1 MNLAKISIRQ
11 HVLTWMLSLVLVLF
25 GLISYQ
31 RIGVDRLPDIDFP
44 LLSVATILPGADPD
58 IIDASVTNIIES
70 AVNSVSGIES
80 IQSSS
85 LAGVSVVIIQFE
97 LSKNIDTAFNEM
109 QAKLN
114 EVLQLLPDDA
124 ETPVLKKVQ
133 AGSQPVM
140 WLALQGNNTLQQ
152 LNVYA
157 KNIIKKRLE
166 TISGV
171 GDVLIA
177 GERQRTIRVNLDIDK
192 LATQG
197 IGVDQLIQAF
207 GMEHIKLPGGF
218 ITGIRKE
225 RQLKLD
231 LEYHDVTKLGQLII
245 AYRDQL
251 PVRLSDVAVI
261 EDGLEDFRRYASFNG
276 KPAVGLGLL
285 KISGSNTVALIDEA
299 KNRLNTEIIPQL
311 PPSMTLKTVVD
322 DAGLIIGIVE
332 GLQSHLIEGTLLAAL
347 IVWLFLRNMRSTLI
361 VATAIPVSLLGA
373 IAGIYFAG
381 FTFNTMTL
389 LGLLLLIGV
398 VVDDAIVVLENIFRH
413 MEEDPDAPH
422 DEMAESGTNQVMFAV
437 LASTLTLVSLFGA
450 VVFMEGI
457 IGRFIG
463 SFAVVVVLGVIIS
476 LFVSLT
482 LTPMLCARYL
492 RIVKKHGAIY
502 QFMESGF
509 KGLESGYRSMLSF
522 SLNQRLL
529 IIIIAAAIV
538 YSSGW
543 FMGQL
548 GKGFMPDEDEG
559 RFIVSIKTPLGSSID
574 YTIERLHKVEE
585 VLKKHDEIYGLFSTI
600 GTGDRGQVNQGE
612 IYVSLQPREQR
623 SLHQKVI
630 LETVRDELTSIPGIK
645 AFAAP
650 VPLVG
655 GQRGEPL
662 QFVLKGPNLNKVAEL
677 SSELIKR
684 LQVIPEIGTLD
695 TDLQLDMP
703 QVVLKLDR
711 EKARDLGLDTVT
723 IGNTLRVLVGGL
735 NVAKYNDD
743 PGDGERYNIRLQASS
758 MLKNPDDLY
767 RIFLRNRSGDLVR
780 LDSIATLETKLG
792 AATIGRYKLQ
802 YAATF
807 FATPTIPEG
816 DAAEI
821 VLQHAKDILP
831 TGYQVEMIGRAKEF
845 SKTVGYIMFAFA
857 TGLILVYMTLAS
869 QFNSFI
875 QPFIVMTAQPLA
887 VIGAIFGLWLG
898 GDSLN
903 IYSMIGMVLL
913 VGLVAK
919 NSILLIDLTNQLR
932 RQGKSINEALLEA
945 CPIRMRPVLMTSL
958 TIIISMLPA
967 AIATGAGSDTNR
979 PLAVAVIGGMLSS
992 TLLTLIVVP
1001 AVYSL
1006 IENGLLRL
1014 ENLRQHGLKSLWV
1027 R

>member
-1 MNLAKISIRQ
+1 M
-11 HVLTWMLSLVLVLF
+11 TWMLSLVLVLF
-25 GLISYQ
+25 GIISYQ
-31 RIGVDRLPDIDFP
+31 RIGVDRLPQIDFP
-44 LLSVATILPGADPD
+44 MLSVATVLPGADPD

-70 AVNSVSGIES
+70 AVNSVAGIES

-85 LAGVSVVIIQFE
+85 LAGVSVVVIQFE

-114 EVLQLLPDDA
+114 EVLQLLPTDA
-124 ETPVLKKVQ
+124 KTPVLKKIE

-171 GDVLIA
+171 GDVIIA
-177 GERQRTIRVNLDIDK
+177 GERRRTIRVNLDIER
-192 LATQG
+192 LARQG
-197 IGVDQLIQAF
+197 IGVDEVIRAF

-218 ITGIRKE
+218 ITGVRKE
-225 RQLKLD
+225 NQLKLD
-231 LEYHDVTKLGQLII
+231 LEYHDVEQLGQLIL

-251 PVRLSDVAVI
+251 PVHLSDVASL

-276 KPAVGLGLL
+276 KPAVGLGLV
-285 KISGSNTVALIDEA
+285 KISGSNTVALIEEA
-299 KNRLNTEIIPQL
+299 KQRLKSEILPQL
-311 PPSMTLKTVVD
+311 PPSMTLTTVVD
-322 DAGLIIGIVE
+322 DARLITAIVE
-332 GLQSHLIEGTLLAAL
+332 ALQSHLVEGTLLAAL
-347 IVWLFLRNMRSTLI
+347 VVWFFLRNLRSTLI

-413 MEEDPDAPH
+413 MEEAPDAPH
-422 DEMAESGTNQVMFAV
+422 DEMAEKGTSQVMFAV

-463 SFAVVVVLGVIIS
+463 SFAVVVVIGVIIS

-492 RIVKKHGAIY
+492 RIVKRHGVMY
-502 QFMESGF
+502 RFMEAGF
-509 KGLESGYRSMLSF
+509 RGLEHGYRALLSF
-522 SLNQRLL
+522 SLHQRLL
-529 IIIIAAAIV
+529 ILIMAGAIV

-548 GKGFMPDEDEG
+548 GKGFMPDEDQA
-559 RFIVSIKTPLGSSID
+559 RFIVSIKTPLGSSIE
-574 YTIERLHKVEE
+574 YTIDRLHKVEDM
-585 VLKKHDEIYGLFSTI
+585 LKQHDEIFGLFSTI

-612 IYVSLQPREQR
+612 IYVSLIPREQR
-623 SLHQKVI
+623 SQHQKVI
-630 LETVRDELTSIPGIK
+630 LETVRDELASIPGVK

-650 VPLVG
+650 VPIVG

-677 SSELIKR
+677 SSELTKR

-703 QVVLKLDR
+703 QVTLKLDR
-711 EKARDLGLDTVT
+711 EKAREAGLNTLT

-735 NVAKYNDD
+735 DIAKYNDD
-743 PGDGERYNIRLQASS
+743 PGDGERYDIRLQASS
-758 MLKNPDDLY
+758 MLKTPQDLNN
-767 RIFLRNRSGDLVR
+767 IFLRNRHGDLVR
-780 LDSIATLETKLG
+780 LDSVATLEPKLG

-821 VLQHAKDILP
+821 VMEHAKDILP
-831 TGYQVEMIGRAKEF
+831 TGYQVELIGRAKEF
-845 SKTVGYIMFAFA
+845 GKTVGYILFAFA

-869 QFNSFI
+869 QFNSFT
-875 QPFIVMTAQPLA
+875 QPLIVMTAQPLA
-887 VIGAIFGLWLG
+887 IIGAIYSLWLG

-932 RQGKSINEALLEA
+932 AAGKGVDEALLEA

-967 AIATGAGSDTNR
+967 AMGAGAGSDTNR
-979 PLAVAVIGGMLSS
+979 PLAVAVIGGMISS

-1006 IENGLLRL
+1006 IEHGF
-1014 ENLRQHGLKSLWV
+1014 ENFSKIKQHGIQSLWA

>member
-1 MNLAKISIRQ
+1 MNIPKLSIRQ
-11 HVLTWMLSLVLVLF
+11 HVLTLMLSLVLILF
-25 GLISYQ
+25 GVISYQ
-31 RIGVDRLPDIDFP
+31 RIGVDRLPEIDFP
-44 LLSVATILPGADPD
+44 MLSVATVLPGADPE
-58 IIDASVTNIIES
+58 IIDASVTNLVES
-70 AVNSVSGIES
+70 AVNGVSGIES

-85 LAGVSVVIIQFE
+85 LAGVSVVMIQFD
-97 LSKNIDTAFNEM
+97 LSKNIDTAFNEV

-114 EVLQLLPDDA
+114 EILQVLPIEA
-124 ETPVLKKVQ
+124 KTPVLKKVE

-177 GERQRTIRVNLDIDK
+177 GERKRTIRMNLDINK
-192 LATQG
+192 MAAQG
-197 IGVDQLIQAF
+197 VSVDEVIRAF

-218 ITGIRKE
+218 ITGVNRE
-225 RQLKLD
+225 HQLKLD
-231 LEYHDVTKLGQLII
+231 LEYHSIERLGNLIV
-245 AYRDQL
+245 AYHDQL
-251 PVRLSDVAVI
+251 PVYLNDIGDI
-261 EDGLEDFRRYASFNG
+261 EDGLEDFRRFASYNG
-276 KPAVGLGLL
+276 EPAVGLGLV
-285 KISGSNTVALIDEA
+285 KISGSNTVAIIDEA
-299 KNRLNTEIIPQL
+299 KRRLQSEILPQL
-311 PPSMTLKTVVD
+311 PPTMTLNTVVD
-322 DAGLIIGIVE
+322 DARLITAIVE
-332 GLQSHLIEGTLLAAL
+332 GLQLHLIEGTLLAAL
-347 IVWLFLRNMRSTLI
+347 VVLLFLRNMRSTLI

-373 IAGIYFAG
+373 IAGIYFVG
-381 FTFNTMTL
+381 FTFNTMTM

-422 DEMAESGTNQVMFAV
+422 DVMAEKGTTQVMFAV

-463 SFAVVVVLGVIIS
+463 SFAVVVVIGVLIS

-492 RIVKKHGAIY
+492 RVVKRHGKFY
-502 QFMESGF
+502 RRMESVF
-509 KGLESGYRSMLSF
+509 QNMESGYRRILSF
-522 SLNQRLL
+522 ALSKRLL
-529 IIIIAAAIV
+529 VLIAASLVV

-548 GKGFMPDEDEG
+548 GKAFMPDEDEG

-574 YTIERLHKVEE
+574 YTIDRLQKVETI
-585 VLKKHDEIYGLFSTI
+585 LKQHSEIHGLFSSI
-600 GTGDRGQVNQGE
+600 GTGDQGQVNQGQ
-612 IYVSLQPREQR
+612 IYVSLTPREQR
-623 SLHQKVI
+623 NRHQKYI
-630 LETVRDELTSIPGIK
+630 LEQVREELTRVPGVK
-645 AFAAP
+645 AFASP
-650 VPLVG
+650 VPIIG
-655 GQRGEPL
+655 GSRGEPL
-662 QFVLKGPNLNKVAEL
+662 QFVLKGPNLDKVAEL
-677 SSELIKR
+677 SQQVVQR
-684 LQVIPEIGTLD
+684 LQAIPEIGSLD
-695 TDLQLDMP
+695 TNLQLDMP
-703 QVVLKLDR
+703 QVTLKLDR
-711 EKARDLGLDTVT
+711 EKARNVGLDTAM
-723 IGNTLRVLVGGL
+723 IGNTLRVLVGGFD
-735 NVAKYNDD
+735 VAKYNDE
-743 PGDGERYNIRLQASS
+743 PGDGERYNIRLQATSL
-758 MLKNPDDLY
+758 LKHPDDLY
-767 RIFLRNRSGDLVR
+767 KIFLRNRSGDLIR
-780 LDSIATLETKLG
+780 LDTVAHLESKLG

-821 VLQHAKDILP
+821 VLNEVKDILP
-831 TGYQVEMIGRAKEF
+831 VGYQVELIGKAKEF
-845 SKTVGYIMFAFA
+845 SKTVGFIMFAFA

-869 QFNSFI
+869 QFNSI
-875 QPFIVMTAQPLA
+875 TQPFIVMTAQPLA
-887 VIGAIFGLWLG
+887 IVGGVFGLWIAG
-898 GDSLN
+898 QSLN

-919 NSILLIDLTNQLR
+919 NSILLIDLTNQI
-932 RQGKSINEALLEA
+932 RQEGKGINDALLKA

-967 AIATGAGSDTNR
+967 AMGAGAGSDTNA
-979 PLAVAVIGGMLSS
+979 PLAVAVIGGMISS

-1006 IENGLLRL
+1006 VE
-1014 ENLRQHGLKSLWV
+1014 HGLV
-1027 R
+1027 RLQRK